1 VGKEFRDLGA
11 DQWIPTMAEFGFLDE
26 LDQMHGVVGW
36 LFQRAALSGT
46 RHAMQMI
53 GLKPK

>member
-1 VGKEFRDLGA
+1 
-11 DQWIPTMAEFGFLDE
+11 
-26 LDQMHGVVGW
+26 MHGVVGW

-53 GLKPK
+53 GLKPKWSSGHEWNSMNRGHSCYQSPM